1 MKRFVRGG
9 RAELC
14 VEDSGTAGPALVCLH
29 AGVADRRMWAP
40 QIDAF
45 ASSHRVIAYD
55 RRGFGETRYEAEP
68 FSHVNDLLAVLDD
81 SKIDAAVLMGCSQ
94 GGRIALDTTLAHPSR
109 VRALV
114 LVASAVTGAPES
126 TEPDPAHV
134 QAVVD
139 AYERADQRGDTA
151 ELNQIECRVWLD
163 GPEAPEGRVQGP
175 LRELFLS
182 MNGIALAAEPT
193 GDAIEAPSAWDRL
206 EEIGVPTLVV
216 WGSLDFP
223 HLRRRLIELARRIPG
238 ARSVEMD
245 CVAHLPGLEAP
256 DDFNREVAAFLARLR
271 QAQPERVRL
280 EPFALS
286 LSKGPSR
293 SAQR

>member
-1 MKRFVRGG
+1 MKRFVRSG

-40 QIDAF
+40 QIDAL
-45 ASSHRVIAYD
+45 ASTHRVIAYD
-55 RRGFGETRYEAEP
+55 RRGFGETRYEAES
-68 FSHVNDLLAVLDD
+68 FSHVADLIAVLDD
-81 SKIDAAVLMGCSQ
+81 AQIDSAVLMGCSQ
-94 GGRIALDTTLAHPSR
+94 GGRIAIDAVLAHPSR

-114 LVASAVTGAPES
+114 LLANAVTGAPES
-126 TEPDPAHV
+126 TEPDPPHV

-139 AYERADQRGDTA
+139 EYERVDQRGDPA

-163 GPEAPEGRVQGP
+163 GPEAAAGRVQGP

-182 MNGIALAAEPT
+182 MNGIALAAAPT
-193 GDAIEAPSAWDRL
+193 GDALQPPSAWDRL
-206 EEIGVPTLVV
+206 EEIGVPTLVI

-223 HLRRRLIELARRIPG
+223 HLRRRLIDLARRIPG
-238 ARSVEMD
+238 AQSFVMD

-256 DDFNREVAAFLARLR
+256 EDFNREVAAFLTRAST
-271 QAQPERVRL
+271 
-280 EPFALS
+280 S
-286 LSKGPSR
+286 LS
-293 SAQR
+293 